1 MRRHGI
7 LLVCAETAVAFRDK
21 CGLLLIDP
29 GLALETQSTYA
40 GSIFRHQLRRRT
52 KGTECLQAAV
62 LRHRSLVTRAK
73 GPANSVFRRR
83 TSSWDLHRELSSR
96 AATSTTA
103 NSGHHFYPSSPPA
116 AQRAKETPPPLVAL
130 SNCRALAD
138 AGWGSRN
145 QGVALLHNTT
155 CSKPQ

>member
-29 GLALETQSTYA
+29 RLVLETQITCT

-52 KGTECLQAAV
+52 K
-62 LRHRSLVTRAK
+62 
-73 GPANSVFRRR
+73 
-83 TSSWDLHRELSSR
+83 
-96 AATSTTA
+96 A